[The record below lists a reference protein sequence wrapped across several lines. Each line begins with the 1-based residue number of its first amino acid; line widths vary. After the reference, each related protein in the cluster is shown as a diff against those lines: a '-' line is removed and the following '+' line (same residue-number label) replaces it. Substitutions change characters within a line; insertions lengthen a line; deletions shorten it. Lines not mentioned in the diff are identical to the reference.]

1 MSGSEIESCLREFHS
16 GARWVR
22 ISSAGKLPQIQFS
35 IRTNYCD
42 VGFSLAADGQRII
55 LVSCLD
61 NLVKGAAG
69 QAIQNMNVMYGW
81 SEQEGLQ

>member
-1 MSGSEIESCLREFHS
+1 MMASEIESCLREFYL
-16 GARWVR
+16 GAKWVR
-22 ISSAGKLPQIQFS
+22 IFSAGKLPQIQFS

-42 VGFSLAADGQRII
+42 VGFSLAADGKRII
-55 LVSCLD
+55 MVSCLD

-69 QAIQNMNVMYGW
+69 QAVQNMNVMYGW

>member
-1 MSGSEIESCLREFHS
+1 MASAEIESCLHKFYS
-16 GARWVR
+16 GDHWVR
-22 ISSAGKLPQIQFS
+22 VFKAGTLPQIQFS
-35 IRTNYCD
+35 LRTNYCD
-42 VGFSLAADGQRII
+42 VGFVLAADGKRIV

-81 SEQEGLQ
+81 SEQEGLL